1 VATVANRGREQ
12 SGSVALANKRNAVAV
27 KPCHSNQTTYLKTM
41 RPEIASPET
50 PAHSCSL
57 SVFPVSLALPAEGD
71 LPGAKPRPPYGGTSL
86 SHWRTFT
93 NKPTARSDYDVMT
106 RSPRLIKPLLAGL
119 IITLLQLA
127 IAIGLL
133 APEGPLSERY
143 AALVQH
149 DSRWFMNI
157 VDRGYQTIVPPIDH
171 KVMEVSNVAF
181 FPAYPALAAAFR
193 YGLNIDTG
201 TALLITAQ
209 LAAWGF
215 WSYFFLFCKRWNIS
229 PALQICGA
237 LLIAAHPAAFF
248 LIAAYSES
256 LFLMTLLGFIYWST
270 AEGRYAKFWAAIHG
284 IVMSATRIVGIV
296 CAAFPLV
303 CSVFQTG
310 WRRLVEPRPW
320 FRQEKPAIAMTL
332 VASFGALGFFTYS
345 QLRWGHWDIYML
357 TQAAGWGIAPDYLA
371 VFRPSNY
378 RWFVPALNDPTEAS
392 QMSMTLG
399 AVLFIGI
406 VLCELSIRSWA
417 GLPIRAGIYFCA
429 FVIYYLSVS
438 GVACVDMESMLRYE
452 FSVHALIVLALLN
465 FLRQFQTTPVLV
477 RAFGITAVAL
487 LSAAGLCVQGWYIW
501 NFTRGNW
508 VA

>member
-1 VATVANRGREQ
+1 
-12 SGSVALANKRNAVAV
+12 
-27 KPCHSNQTTYLKTM
+27 M
-41 RPEIASPET
+41 RPEIASIQN
-50 PAHSCSL
+50 PARSCSL
-57 SVFPVSLALPAEGD
+57 SMLPVSMALPTGGALPA
-71 LPGAKPRPPYGGTSL
+71 AKARHRTSPFE
-86 SHWRTFT
+86 WRTFT
-93 NKPTARSDYDVMT
+93 NKGAARSDYDVMT
-106 RSPRLIKPLLAGL
+106 RSPQLLKPLLAGL

-127 IAIGLL
+127 MAIGLL
-133 APEGPLSERY
+133 APEGPVSERY
-143 AALVQH
+143 TALVQH
-149 DSRWFMNI
+149 DSHWFMNI

-181 FPAYPALAAAFR
+181 FPAYPAIAAAFR
-193 YGLNIDTG
+193 YGLNINTD

-215 WSYFFLFCKRWNIS
+215 WIYLFLFCKRWNIS
-229 PALQICGA
+229 PALQICCA

-256 LFLMTLLGFIYWST
+256 LFLMALLGFIYWST

-303 CSVFQTG
+303 RSVFQTG

-320 FRQEKPAIAMTL
+320 FRKEKPAITMTL
-332 VASFGALGFFTYS
+332 VASFGAIGFFTYS

-371 VFRPSNY
+371 VFKPSNY
-378 RWFVPALNDPTEAS
+378 HWLVPALNDPTEAS

-406 VLCELSIRSWA
+406 VLCELSIRRWA

-452 FSVHALIVLALLN
+452 FCVHALIVLALLN

-477 RAFGITAVAL
+477 RAFGIAGVAL
-487 LSAAGLCVQGWYIW
+487 LSAAGLCVQGWYVW

>member
-1 VATVANRGREQ
+1 
-12 SGSVALANKRNAVAV
+12 
-27 KPCHSNQTTYLKTM
+27 
-41 RPEIASPET
+41 
-50 PAHSCSL
+50 
-57 SVFPVSLALPAEGD
+57 
-71 LPGAKPRPPYGGTSL
+71 
-86 SHWRTFT
+86 
-93 NKPTARSDYDVMT
+93 
-106 RSPRLIKPLLAGL
+106 LLAGL

-127 IAIGLL
+127 MALGLL
-133 APEGPLSERY
+133 APEGSFSDRY
-143 AALVQH
+143 ATLVQH
-149 DSRWFMNI
+149 DSYWFMNI

-181 FPAYPALAAAFR
+181 FPAYPAIAAAFR
-193 YGLNIDTG
+193 YGLNISTG

-209 LAAWGF
+209 VAAWGF
-215 WSYFFLFCKRWNIS
+215 WSYFFLFCRRWNIS

-248 LIAAYSES
+248 LIAGYSES
-256 LFLMTLLGFIYWST
+256 LFLMALLGFIYWSI
-270 AEGRYAKFWAAIHG
+270 AEGRSAKFWAAVHG

-303 CSVFQTG
+303 RSVFQTR
-310 WRRLVEPRPW
+310 WRGSLEPKPW
-320 FRQEKPAIAMTL
+320 FRAEKPAIVMTL
-332 VASFGALGFFTYS
+332 LASFGAVGFFTYS

-357 TQAAGWGIAPDYLA
+357 TQAAGWGIVPDYLA
-371 VFRPSNY
+371 VFKPSSY

-399 AVLFIGI
+399 AVLFVSIAI
-406 VLCELSIRSWA
+406 YELLIRRWA

-452 FSVHALIVLALLN
+452 FCAHALIVLALLN
-465 FLRQFQTTPVLV
+465 FLSQFRAPPALV
-477 RAFGITAVAL
+477 RAFGTAAVAL
-487 LSAAGLCVQGWYIW
+487 LGAVGLCVQGWYVW